1 MAHMRML
8 QMEAQSRG
16 KSLKLAVYAAFCL
29 QACAAG
35 TELSSYP
42 RRQIDRP
49 YTLPSG
55 VDAWEV
61 NLGGR
66 VARENVRSTGELQ
79 LQPLSWHV
87 PLSDDWMLDLTPLP
101 SGIAYQFVRTD
112 DQLLGAK
119 LALGWAFGSEGFLFA
134 PLLRVDHRM
143 RLTSFLAWTTTA
155 SGMSWRWTDEPA
167 WGWSL
172 GASTGPLWQVTDTF
186 ALQPA
191 ISVAAARSHLLGGLY
206 SYPLDTADLIV
217 PVGMGASLG
226 LARQWDV
233 NASFNYDG
241 IGAPPGYRIYSATLA
256 AAHFW

>member
-1 MAHMRML
+1 MRMPR
-8 QMEAQSRG
+8 MEAQTRR
-16 KSLKLAVYAAFCL
+16 KSFEFAAYLAWLSLCL

-35 TELSSYP
+35 TELGSYP

-61 NLGGR
+61 DLGGS
-66 VARENVRSTGELQ
+66 VARENPGSTARFE
-79 LQPLSWHV
+79 LQPLTWHLS
-87 PLSDDWMLDLTPLP
+87 LSDDWMLELTPLP

-119 LALGWAFGSEGFLFA
+119 LSLGWGFGSQGFLFA
-134 PLLRVDHRM
+134 PLLRVEHRM
-143 RLTSFLAWTTTA
+143 RFASFLAWTTTA
-155 SGMSWRWTDEPA
+155 SGVTWRWTEEPA

-172 GASTGPLWQVTDTF
+172 GASTGPLFQVTDAL

-191 ISVAAARSHLLGGLY
+191 IGVAAARSHLLGGVY
-206 SYPLDTADLIV
+206 SYLLDPAELFF
-217 PVGMGASLG
+217 PVGMTASLSV
-226 LARQWDV
+226 ARQWDI

-241 IGAPPGYRIYSATLA
+241 IGAPQGYRAYRATLA